1 MNFYSNSSFVF
12 QSFLAGIFTFIFTS
26 LGASIIFL
34 FKKVPKIVMDC
45 MLSVSAGIMLAAS
58 LFSLINPAIEMIDSS
73 NFFSLFILTSFF
85 IIGGIFLL
93 ISNYLFD
100 NKINIKSFNSNKRCI
115 MLFFSIMLHNIPE
128 GLVLGVAFG
137 SVSYKS
143 MSLMSA
149 ILLTIGIAIQNFPE
163 GSAISLP
170 LARDGISTKKA
181 FMFGVLSGIVEPI
194 AAVIGA
200 ILVLKIKSLLPF
212 IMSFTAGAMIYVIIL
227 ELIPESLQNK
237 KEGLMT
243 LLNMI
248 GFSIM
253 MFLDIFLG

>member
-1 MNFYSNSSFVF
+1 
-12 QSFLAGIFTFIFTS
+12 
-26 LGASIIFL
+26 
-34 FKKVPKIVMDC
+34 
-45 MLSVSAGIMLAAS
+45 
-58 LFSLINPAIEMIDSS
+58 
-73 NFFSLFILTSFF
+73 
-85 IIGGIFLL
+85 
-93 ISNYLFD
+93 
-100 NKINIKSFNSNKRCI
+100 
-115 MLFFSIMLHNIPE
+115 MLHNIPE